1 MLTPRPACRPRRT
14 LARCLS
20 IAAGLAGLVGL
31 IAAPAHASTVPYR
44 TDGDLV
50 ALSSRVVHGRVLSV
64 TTERAENHRIYTVT
78 RLAVIEDLTG
88 VDQSVVEV
96 RELGGRIGDDE
107 MFVAGMPGYA
117 AGQDVLLFLDRG
129 PRGLRTVAMAFS
141 AFHVVSQGVAADSG
155 VIRFAA
161 GLDVVGDRPE
171 STRARTLAEMRTI
184 VAAIKG
190 TRSVRPSTQADLAA
204 EQPRVEAPFTLL
216 GSGSRWRQADS
227 ATTVNWYRNTDRP
240 HPLTSGSID
249 TEIATAAAAWTN
261 PTTAS
266 LILANGGTRSAGG
279 STDVFCTAVND
290 GAGLISFEDPE
301 EDAGAGV
308 LAIGGFCASGP
319 TTTVNGTT

>member
-1 MLTPRPACRPRRT
+1 MLTPRPARRPRRT

-20 IAAGLAGLVGL
+20 IAAGVLGL
-31 IAAPAHASTVPYR
+31 IAAPADASTVPYR

-88 VDQSVVEV
+88 VDESVVEI
-96 RELGGRIGDDE
+96 RELGGRVGDDE

-117 AGQDVLLFLDRG
+117 AGQEVLLFLDRG

-141 AFHVVSQGVAADSG
+141 AFHVVSQGLAADSG
-155 VIRFAA
+155 VIRFSA
-161 GLDVVGDRPE
+161 GLDVLGNRPE
-171 STRARTLAEMRTI
+171 STRARTMTEMRTI

-190 TRSVRPSTQADLAA
+190 TRSVRPSMQADLAA

-227 ATTVNWYRNTDRP
+227 ATTVNWYRNIDYP
-240 HPLTSGSID
+240 SPLTTGSID
-249 TEIATAAAAWTN
+249 TEISTAAAAWTN

-266 LILANGGTRSAGG
+266 LILANGGTRSGG
-279 STDVFCTAVND
+279 STDVFCTGVNS
-290 GAGLISFEDPE
+290 GAGLITFEDPQ

-319 TTTVNGTT
+319 T